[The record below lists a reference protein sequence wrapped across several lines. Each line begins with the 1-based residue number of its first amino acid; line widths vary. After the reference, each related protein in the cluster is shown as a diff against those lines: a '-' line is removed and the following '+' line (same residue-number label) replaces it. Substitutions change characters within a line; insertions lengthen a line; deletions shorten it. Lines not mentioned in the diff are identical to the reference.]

1 MLKHI
6 ILDFG
11 GVLYDVDYF
20 KATQEFSKLS
30 TTPEML
36 DSMSFEEIFHLP
48 EKFEKG
54 EMSESE
60 FRNMLRRNFNINAMD
75 SAIDKAWNSMLLGL
89 KGDALTFVS
98 ALKEKYSVYLL
109 SNTNS
114 IHYADFIMETSAFMT
129 YFDKQYLSYKMGMRK
144 PDDEI
149 FSFVRGDIGF
159 DFEECIFIDDSLIN
173 IEAAKSAGW
182 NSLHYSTNMTL
193 SDLLHS
199 ISHISTQH

>member
-20 KATQEFSKLS
+20 KATKEFANLSK
-30 TTPEML
+30 TPEL
-36 DSMSFEEIFHLP
+36 LESMSFEEIFHLP
-48 EKFEKG
+48 ELFEKG
-54 EMSESE
+54 EMNECD
-60 FRNMLRRNFNINAMD
+60 FRNMIRDRFNINDTDA
-75 SAIDKAWNSMLLGL
+75 AIDKAWNSMLLGL

-98 ALKEKYSVYLL
+98 SLKEKYSVYLL

-144 PDDEI
+144 PDSEI
-149 FSFVRGDIGF
+149 FDFVRKDIGF
-159 DFEECIFIDDSLIN
+159 SIEESIFVDDSLIN
-173 IEAAKSAGW
+173 IEAAKKAGW
-182 NSLHYSTNMTL
+182 NTIHYSTNMTL
-193 SDLLHS
+193 SELLHS
-199 ISHISTQH
+199 ISHIDTHL